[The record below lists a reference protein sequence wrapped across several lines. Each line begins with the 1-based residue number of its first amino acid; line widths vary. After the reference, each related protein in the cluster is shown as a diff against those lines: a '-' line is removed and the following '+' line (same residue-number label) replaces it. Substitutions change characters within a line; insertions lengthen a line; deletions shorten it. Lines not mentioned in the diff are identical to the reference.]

1 MARRYYRSRVR
12 YIKPK
17 KKWATNIVSEYMT
30 IAPSTGR
37 SFGRAAALVTNST
50 QGNSPTPVIL
60 KCGNFKCS
68 VDAWYNLSTAS
79 TADISMP
86 SVTAYIVFVP
96 QGFFPT
102 DVSEA
107 TSAQIDSLIAD
118 HPEYIM
124 AWRTINTNF
133 VGGTAR
139 MESFAV
145 TFSSRLK
152 RNLNSGDRVCMII
165 RASTD
170 ISANFSL
177 QGSYT
182 CQYWTCAN

>member
-30 IAPSTGR
+30 IPQSTGV
-37 SFGRAAALVTNST
+37 SFSRVAALVTNST

-68 VDAWYNLSTAS
+68 VDAWYRIVGPDPSTVA
-79 TADISMP
+79 MP
-86 SVTAYIVFVP
+86 AVSAYIVFVP

-102 DVSEA
+102 NVSEA
-107 TSAQIDSLIAD
+107 TSAQVASLLAD

-124 AWRTINTNF
+124 AWRMID
-133 VGGTAR
+133 TAPVSNGNQ
-139 MESFAV
+139 ESFAV

-152 RNLNSGDRVCMII
+152 RNLNSGDRVCMIL
-165 RASTD
+165 RATSD
-170 ISANFSL
+170 ISTTFSL
-177 QGSYT
+177 QSSYT